1 MISKDDNVFDKIDA
15 LLQRRDSDL
24 LVDRALIQDDFP
36 TLTEILGEQ
45 NLNSSN
51 SIEGKCSTSLVER
64 RLRDRRV
71 SANSKVRYQDLPEP
85 IINVLDVDELLNCM
99 EVEIVELFSLHQK
112 AFINDLRFLIMDKIK
127 NRSGSQ

>member
-15 LLQRRDSDL
+15 LLHRRDSDL

-45 NLNSSN
+45 NNNSSS
-51 SIEGKCSTSLVER
+51 SIEVECSSSLVER
-64 RLRDRRV
+64 RLQERRV
-71 SANSKVRYQDLPEP
+71 SSNSKVGNQDLPEP
-85 IINVLDVDELLNCM
+85 IKNVLDLDELLSCL
-99 EVEIVELFSLHQK
+99 EVEIGELFSLHQK